1 MVVRIQTDSKLIRLP
16 RGEDV
21 IEPQSTFL
29 IFGSAENI
37 KKFREVF
44 E

>member
-21 IEPQSTFL
+21 IEPQSTLL